1 MTTTS
6 TIHPDQTRTGTNM
19 ADTLT
24 FEYTVRDQAGKT
36 KSGTM
41 TGTSSKAVSD
51 KLRATGYAP
60 LSVTEKKES
69 LGSKEI
75 SIPGMGNKVA
85 LTDLAVFSRQF
96 ATMINAGLSLIRALN
111 ILAQQTEN
119 KKLAEII
126 AEVRSDVEQGKPL
139 SASMGEHEQFPKLM
153 IAMVRAGETAG
164 LLDQVLMRI
173 AQTLEADVA
182 LRRKIKSAMTYP
194 VVVLVMAVTLSSA
207 MIIFIVPTFEGL
219 FDSLGGELP
228 VPTQVLVTLSELMRG
243 YWYIIIFLPI
253 LLWQGFKFARKQPR
267 VRFWLDAWKLKVPVF
282 GNLFHKVALS
292 RFCRNFG
299 SLLRAGV
306 PILSALEI
314 GADTVNNG
322 VMSNAINDVQM
333 AVKEGESM
341 SAPLA
346 KHEVFPPMTV
356 QMIAVGE
363 ETGQIDEMLEK
374 ISDFY
379 DDEVEAITEQL
390 TALLEPVMIAVLGG
404 IVGGMVIALYMPMFK
419 IFDLVQ

>member
-1 MTTTS
+1 
-6 TIHPDQTRTGTNM
+6 M
-19 ADTLT
+19 ADQAT
-24 FEYTVRDQAGKT
+24 FEYTVRDKSGKT
-36 KSGTM
+36 KTGTM
-41 TGTSSKAVSD
+41 TGASSKAVSD
-51 KLRATGYAP
+51 RLRDSGYAP
-60 LSVTEKKES
+60 VSITEKKES
-69 LGSKEI
+69 LGKKEI
-75 SIPGMGNKVA
+75 TIPGMGNKVA

-126 AEVRSDVEQGKPL
+126 GEVRSDVEQGKPL
-139 SASMGEHEQFPKLM
+139 SSSMAEHEQFPKLF

-164 LLDQVLMRI
+164 MLDQVLMRI
-173 AQTLEADVA
+173 AATLEADVA

-194 VVVLVMAVTLSSA
+194 VVVLVMAVVLSSA

-219 FDSLGGELP
+219 FESLGGELP
-228 VPTQVLVTLSELMRG
+228 LPTQVLVTISQLMRG
-243 YWYIIIFLPI
+243 FWYIIVFLPI
-253 LLWQGFKFARKQPR
+253 LAWQGFKYARKQPR
-267 VRFWLDAWKLKVPVF
+267 VRFFLDAWKLKVPVF
-282 GNLFHKVALS
+282 GPLFHKVALS
-292 RFCRNFG
+292 RFARNFG

-314 GADTVNNG
+314 AADTVNNG
-322 VMSNAINDVQM
+322 VMSNAINDVKT
-333 AVKEGESM
+333 AVKEGESI
-341 SAPLA
+341 AGPLA
-346 KHEVFPPMTV
+346 KHPIFPPMTV

-363 ETGQIDEMLEK
+363 ETGAIDEMLEK

-379 DDEVEAITEQL
+379 DDEVNAITEQL

-419 IFDLVQ
+419 IFELVQ

>member
-1 MTTTS
+1 
-6 TIHPDQTRTGTNM
+6 M
-19 ADTLT
+19 AEQAT
-24 FEYTVRDQAGKT
+24 FEYTVRDRSGKT
-36 KSGTM
+36 RTGTM
-41 TGTSSKAVSD
+41 TAASSKAVAD
-51 KLRATGYAP
+51 RLRDSGYAP
-60 LSVTEKKES
+60 VSITEQKES
-69 LGSKEI
+69 LGQREI
-75 SIPGMGNKVA
+75 TLPFGGKVK
-85 LTDLAVFSRQF
+85 LVDLAIFARQF
-96 ATMINAGLSLIRALN
+96 ATMINSGLSLIRALN

-126 AEVRSDVEQGKPL
+126 SDIRSEVEQGRPL
-139 SASMGEHEQFPKLM
+139 SAAMAAHDAFPKLF

-164 LLDQVLMRI
+164 LLDQVLVRV

-194 VVVLVMAVTLSSA
+194 VVVLFMAVGLSSA
-207 MIIFIVPTFEGL
+207 MIVFIVPTFEGL
-219 FDSLGGELP
+219 FQSLGGELP
-228 VPTQVLVTLSELMRG
+228 LPTQVLVTLSELMRG
-243 YWYIIIFLPI
+243 FWYILVFLPI
-253 LLWQGFKFARKQPR
+253 LAWQAFKWARKQPR
-267 VRFWLDAWKLKVPVF
+267 IRFVLDQLKLKVPVF
-282 GNLFHKVALS
+282 GPLFHKVALS
-292 RFCRNFG
+292 RFTRNFG

-314 GADTVNNG
+314 ASDTVNNG
-322 VMSNAINDVQM
+322 VMANAIDDVRD
-333 AVKEGESM
+333 AVKEGESIA
-341 SAPLA
+341 SPLT
-346 KHEVFPPMTV
+346 KHEIFPPMTV

-379 DDEVEAITEQL
+379 DQEVEATTEQL